1 MKKLII
7 LFSLL
12 TLISTNIYAKNS
24 YNNKYK
30 GSYVSVSHLHTV
42 FDRVKQTSNV
52 SQRALSQAF
61 TYYEKNR
68 YKKKLSA
75 DYIAI
80 ADYTKSAM
88 EKRLYIIDLHS
99 GKVNRHMVAH
109 GKNSGLKGG
118 RVWRSSNV
126 INSYMTPY
134 GFFKV
139 GSREGVTYR
148 KKYKYLSV
156 QGLEWSNRKVG
167 EPTRKGGR
175 DILLHTAKYV
185 ASGGRSYGCF
195 SIRPQDKKAVFNRIK
210 TALLYSYTG
219 R

>member
-12 TLISTNIYAKNS
+12 TLISTNTYARNS

-30 GSYVSVSHLHTV
+30 GSYVSISHLHKI
-42 FDRVKQTSNV
+42 FDKVKRTSNV
-52 SQRALSQAF
+52 SQKALSQAF

-88 EKRLYIIDLHS
+88 QKRLYIINLHS
-99 GKVNRHMVAH
+99 GVVNNHMVAH
-109 GKNSGLKGG
+109 GKNSGSKGG

-139 GSREGVTYR
+139 GYREGVTYK

-156 QGLEWSNRKVG
+156 KGLEWSNRKVG

-185 ASGGRSYGCF
+185 ANGGRSYGCF
-195 SIRPQDKKAVFNRIK
+195 SIRPQDKRAVFNRIK

>member
-7 LFSLL
+7 LLSLL
-12 TLISTNIYAKNS
+12 TLISSNSYAKNS

-30 GSYVSVSHLHTV
+30 GSHVSISHLHKI
-42 FDRVKQTSNV
+42 FEKVKRNSTV
-52 SQRALSQAF
+52 SQKALSEAF

-88 EKRLYIIDLHS
+88 KKRLYIINLHS
-99 GKVNRHMVAH
+99 GVVNNHMVAH
-109 GKNSGLKGG
+109 GKNSGSKGG

-126 INSYMTPY
+126 VNSYMTPY

-139 GSREGVTYR
+139 GYREGVTYK

-167 EPTRKGGR
+167 ESTRSGGR

-185 ASGGRSYGCF
+185 ANGGRSYGCF
-195 SIRPQDKKAVFNRIK
+195 SIRPQDKRAVFNRIK